1 MSSVENGLDRA
12 IGIVGGGNAGCRLFK
27 LLHRSRLAHP
37 VFVVDPRPDAPAV
50 LAARE
55 ANVPTFTEV
64 GTAIKNSKVDF
75 VFELVGRPEV
85 TEKIR
90 RALDGS
96 TIRLVDHEVAYSILA
111 VTEEDQDR
119 TREEVSADFKAI
131 EGEISHGLDGS
142 RNVVSQINQI
152 MNSLQMLALNASI
165 EAAKVGIHG
174 KGFMVVAD
182 HMAKSVDAVRKMTH
196 EIETMNGNIEK
207 VSEKIDLALERLK

>member
-1 MSSVENGLDRA
+1 MAAQDSAPKRT
-12 IGIVGGGNAGCRLFK
+12 IGIVGGGGAGCRLFR
-27 LLHRSRLAHP
+27 LLHRSQLACP
-37 VFVVDPRPDAPAV
+37 GFVVDPRPDAPAV

-55 ANVPTFTEV
+55 AGVPTFTDLHAAL
-64 GTAIKNSKVDF
+64 GATRTDF

-85 TEKIR
+85 TEQLHK
-90 RALDGS
+90 ALAGS
-96 TIRLVDHEVAYSILA
+96 SVRLVDHEVAYSILA
-111 VTEEDQDR
+111 VTEEDQVR
-119 TREEVSADFKAI
+119 TRGEFSREITLI
-131 EGEISHGLDGS
+131 EKEISQSLDGS

-182 HMAKSVDAVRKMTH
+182 HMAKSVDSVGRMTH
-196 EIETMNGNIEK
+196 EIEGMNENIQK

>member
-1 MSSVENGLDRA
+1 MAGLEGNNNRA

-27 LLHRSRLAHP
+27 LLHHSQLARP
-37 VFVVDPRPDAPAV
+37 AFVVDPRLDAPAV
-50 LAARE
+50 LVARE
-55 ANVPTFTEV
+55 ANVPTFTDMSE
-64 GTAIKNSKVDF
+64 AIRNTRVDF

-85 TEKIR
+85 TAQLQKVLE
-90 RALDGS
+90 GS
-96 TIRLVDHEVAYSILA
+96 NIRLVDHEVAFSILA
-111 VTEEDQDR
+111 VTEEDQQR
-119 TREEVSADFKAI
+119 TRSDFSKEITLI
-131 EGEISHGLDGS
+131 EKEISQSLDGS

-182 HMAKSVDAVRKMTH
+182 HMAKSVDSVRKMTH
-196 EIETMNGNIEK
+196 EIEAMNGNIQK